1 MSLAVEIEPRELAPQ
16 PKLTADALL
25 RRHASA
31 RPDATALADPQGRHG
46 QPRRTFTYA
55 QAETCVDALAGV
67 FASLGL
73 APGDRIAIQL
83 PNTAVAP
90 LALLA
95 AWRAGLTV
103 MALPFLWRRYEV
115 AAVAADLKPQALLG
129 AGTFDGFAIA
139 HGLREVAAKEM
150 SVRFVLGF
158 GPDLPD
164 GVAPLD
170 ALLDL
175 KRSVVRPVEPRD
187 LPGAALVTFTARAGA
202 AFVPVAYTED
212 ELLAHGMSAAKA
224 LSLDRSEVI
233 LNPFPISSA
242 IGIGFAL
249 MPWLVSGCT
258 LLQHE
263 PFDLDAFAAQLIEQ
277 GATLAALPA
286 PLIAAFAGTGVAND
300 VRCQLRRLGRVWSPA
315 QTAGRMTEAANLPLF
330 DIHPRD
336 DGGLPELS
344 LGTTSASPLKRDPE
358 LLLHGGFAIAA
369 SELDAL
375 YRTYPGF
382 LDAACFAVPCPIMGD
397 RIHAAAVTKPAQ
409 SISREA
415 LCAFLARQGVAPYKY
430 PERLVVVRSIP
441 RDVEGHVLREELLL
455 PRLS

>member
-1 MSLAVEIEPRELAPQ
+1 MSLAVEIEPRERAPQ
-16 PKLTADALL
+16 AKLTADGWL

-31 RPDATALADPQGRHG
+31 RPDAPALADPQGSHG
-46 QPRRTFTYA
+46 RPGRTFTYA

-73 APGDRIAIQL
+73 APGDRIAVQL
-83 PNTAVAP
+83 ANTALAP
-90 LALLA
+90 LTLLA

-103 MALPFLWRRYEV
+103 IALPFLWRRYEV
-115 AAVAADLKPQALLG
+115 ATIAADLKPQVLLG
-129 AGTFDGFAIA
+129 AGSFDGFSIA

-158 GPDLPD
+158 GADLPD

-175 KRSVVRPVEPRD
+175 KRSVVTPAEPRD

-202 AFVPVAYTED
+202 AFVPLAYTED
-212 ELLAHGMSAAKA
+212 ELLAHGTSAAQT
-224 LSLDRSEVI
+224 LSLDRDETI
-233 LNPFPISSA
+233 LNPFPMSSA
-242 IGIGFAL
+242 AGIGFAL
-249 MPWLVSGCT
+249 LPWLVSGCT

-286 PLIAAFAGTGVAND
+286 PLIAAFAATGVTTDA
-300 VRCQLRRLGRVWSPA
+300 RCKLGRMGQVWSPA
-315 QTAGRMTEAANLPLF
+315 QAAGGSAANLPLF

-336 DGGLPELS
+336 DGSLPELS
-344 LGTTSASPLKRDPE
+344 LGTTNASPPERDPE
-358 LLLHGGFAIAA
+358 LLHHGGFAIAA

-375 YRTYPGF
+375 YKPIPASSMPPA
-382 LDAACFAVPCPIMGD
+382 LPCPARSWATASTPPWWRSRHNPSPARRSAPSSPGRAWR
-397 RIHAAAVTKPAQ
+397 RIN
-409 SISREA
+409 I
-415 LCAFLARQGVAPYKY
+415 
-430 PERLVVVRSIP
+430 RS
-441 RDVEGHVLREELLL
+441 GWW
-455 PRLS
+455 